1 MADEMDATTFR
12 SAFNPIIAE
21 VHDASHGICD
31 AVTGETLIQG
41 KSSLPIFV
49 GVMAVAVHA
58 FAEGDGGRRV
68 MNDRTAVI
76 GRWPWTRAKSC
87 APAC

>member
-1 MADEMDATTFR
+1 MILTGRVDHMADEMDATTFR

-21 VHDASHGICD
+21 VHDARHGICD

-58 FAEGDGGRRV
+58 FAEKATVDGG
-68 MNDRTAVI
+68 
-76 GRWPWTRAKSC
+76 
-87 APAC
+87 